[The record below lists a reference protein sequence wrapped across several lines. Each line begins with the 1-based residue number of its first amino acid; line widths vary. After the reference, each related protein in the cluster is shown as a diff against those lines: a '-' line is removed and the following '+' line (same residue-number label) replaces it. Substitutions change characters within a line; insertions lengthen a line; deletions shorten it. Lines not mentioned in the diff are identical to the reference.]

1 VGSVV
6 AAGSRLFFT
15 VTTPELGTELWV
27 SDGTQAGTVPIDIVP
42 GPEGSDP
49 SELTAV
55 GEDLIFAADDGA
67 RGREPWVS
75 DGTAAGTRRL
85 ADLLPGV
92 DSSDPRDFTWV
103 GPRVYFHTLDLSPP
117 GRRLWSVP
125 SGVSGTFP
133 AGVPEDATAILAPE
147 YPDFRFWVR
156 ISAGDQV
163 LPARREPLCI
173 PETVCVSGA
182 LPGRSELFL
191 RIVGPR
197 DNGFW
202 WPILVRFTTSRV
214 DVWIEQTSTG
224 VLQHYVLDAAT
235 PGSSDLDGLFD
246 RRGFPAD

>member
-1 VGSVV
+1 V
-6 AAGSRLFFT
+6 AIA
-15 VTTPELGTELWV
+15 
-27 SDGTQAGTVPIDIVP
+27 
-42 GPEGSDP
+42 
-49 SELTAV
+49 
-55 GEDLIFAADDGA
+55 
-67 RGREPWVS
+67 
-75 DGTAAGTRRL
+75 
-85 ADLLPGV
+85 
-92 DSSDPRDFTWV
+92 
-103 GPRVYFHTLDLSPP
+103 
-117 GRRLWSVP
+117 
-125 SGVSGTFP
+125 
-133 AGVPEDATAILAPE
+133 APE
-147 YPDFRFWVR
+147 FPDFRFWVR

-163 LPARREPLCI
+163 LPARRELVCL